1 MYHLLSHYII
11 YIQHIQLLKQKNLT
25 KKYRQLA
32 GLWGFWDYSTVK
44 VPIHVRNTKNR
55 MDRYTILSKRNL
67 DLLTRYWFE
76 CGRPRG
82 ILFPNRWTGDY
93 LTVSTLEQVM
103 RRAVAQADISV
114 KATPHSL
121 RHSFATHLMEQGT
134 DQKLIQSL
142 LGHRDPKSTE
152 VYLHVSNKS
161 LMDVESPFDR
171 KEGDQND

>member
-1 MYHLLSHYII
+1 M
-11 YIQHIQLLKQKNLT
+11 LT
-25 KKYRQLA
+25 SVPSGGQ
-32 GLWGFWDYSTVK
+32 FCNTVSAFSETPRSAHRSLT
-44 VPIHVRNTKNR
+44 VTSSMFSCSKNR